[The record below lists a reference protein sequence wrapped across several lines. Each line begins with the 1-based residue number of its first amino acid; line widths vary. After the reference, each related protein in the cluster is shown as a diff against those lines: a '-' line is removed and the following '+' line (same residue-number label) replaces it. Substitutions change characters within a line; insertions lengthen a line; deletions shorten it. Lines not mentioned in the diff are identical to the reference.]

1 MRNPLVPIKSS
12 EGCTEII
19 PMLPLVV
26 ELESDSRL
34 SSSRSFLVSK
44 FTAPPA
50 MGLRLL

>member
-12 EGCTEII
+12 EGGTGII
-19 PMLPLVV
+19 PMLSVVV

-34 SSSRSFLVSK
+34 SSSRTFLVSK

-50 MGLRLL
+50 VGLSLL